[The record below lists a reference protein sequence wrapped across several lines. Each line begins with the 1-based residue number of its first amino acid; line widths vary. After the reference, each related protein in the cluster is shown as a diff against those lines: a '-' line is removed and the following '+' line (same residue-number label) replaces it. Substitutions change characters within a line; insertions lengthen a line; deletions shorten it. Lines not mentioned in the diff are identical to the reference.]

1 MVDLYKRA
9 VADLRFLLLQL
20 GRKEFRAYGYSSQ
33 LRRYRAT
40 LNCVGKV
47 G

>member
-9 VADLRFLLLQL
+9 VADLRLLLAQL
-20 GRKEFRAYGYSSQ
+20 GRREFRAYGYSAQ

-40 LNCVGKV
+40 LQCARKV